1 MKEMSEG
8 ELLQIEKAR
17 RLDITEEIYFEIIR
31 RKTASLI
38 SACCACG
45 AASTDASQEQ
55 IDKMWAFGEKTGLA
69 FQIKDDLLDLGDGK
83 RSGKPTGQDIREK
96 KLTLPLI
103 YTLEHSDRR
112 TRKRLLRLVK
122 RAPKDPS
129 AVKEVMN
136 TVINGPGIEYA
147 RNKMTELRNEA
158 VAMLDNFENN
168 EAREA
173 LINMLDFTIQ
183 RNR

>member
-1 MKEMSEG
+1 M
-8 ELLQIEKAR
+8 
-17 RLDITEEIYFEIIR
+17 
-31 RKTASLI
+31 
-38 SACCACG
+38 
-45 AASTDASQEQ
+45 
-55 IDKMWAFGEKTGLA
+55 A

-158 VAMLDNFENN
+158 VSMLDNFENN